1 MENTSTILIA
11 DDSQMIVKVL
21 GFMAKKAGYEVLSAT
36 DGNKAWELLDGRN
49 IDLLLTDLNM
59 PVMDGV
65 KLINKIRSS
74 EHYCYMPVV
83 LFVPDDEKGRKEIL
97 ETSGATMLFD
107 KTNIKEKIIPTIK
120 KMLG

>member
-49 IDLLLTDLNM
+49 IDLVLTDLNM
-59 PVMDGV
+59 PVMDGLE
-65 KLINKIRSS
+65 LINKIRSS
-74 EHYCYMPVV
+74 ELYCYMPVV